1 MYKRQVLGIR
11 GSELN
16 LSEVIKKEGFD
27 VIIPDLYEGKK
38 FDDYKTAMAFLGTFG
53 EDGLEKKAYAMF
65 EEEHKKN
72 GKKPVIFIGFSNG
85 CNFCLLYTS

>member
-1 MYKRQVLGIR
+1 MKPIVFIYHSVLGIR

-38 FDDYKTAMAFLGTFG
+38 FDIETQNMYEKVKGFL
-53 EDGLEKKAYAMF
+53 
-65 EEEHKKN
+65 
-72 GKKPVIFIGFSNG
+72 SN
-85 CNFCLLYTS
+85 F